1 MVGVFALTL
10 MQLLINEN
18 SQYRFHF
25 IGQMVVKEKE
35 KKKKEEKIIRLH
47 RRFLKGRLI
56 NLSAN
61 FDSLCMI
68 QVSAIEVYNE
78 AVKRMNRG
86 KK

>member
-18 SQYRFHF
+18 SKYRFHF
-25 IGQMVVKEKE
+25 IGQMVIKEKE
-35 KKKKEEKIIRLH
+35 KKKKKKIIRLH